1 MKKDLKAIFEAALE
15 EVRPEKKIPKKVI
28 LKANKLIIGDN
39 FSLDLNSFEKIIILG
54 AGKASAAMAK
64 ALEEILGDLLTDGL
78 VIVKDAH
85 VLRTKKVKVK
95 EAAHPVP
102 DVRCV
107 EASKEML
114 TFIDKYKSSKS
125 LFLFLL
131 SGGASS
137 LFTLPAAGIT
147 LQDKQKTTEVLL
159 NSGADIKEINILRK
173 HLSRVKGGRLMEFL
187 YPSTVVT
194 LVISDVIGDDLS
206 SIGSGPLYP
215 DESTWT
221 DCLRIIQKYD
231 LEDKLPSRVIFRVKK
246 GLRGEIKDTP
256 NSKEKYFQK
265 SFSFILASNR
275 QALIGAF
282 NKALQLGYNP
292 MILTSFLEGEAKDVA
307 KVLASITKEIAL
319 NDNPLVKPACLLS
332 GGETT
337 VTITSP
343 VGKGGRNQEL
353 TLAFALEIENYKD
366 LVFASLGTDGTDG
379 STEACGAI
387 VSLETLEQ
395 AEKKGIDPY
404 KFLDNHDAY
413 TFFKEIGGLVI
424 TGPTYTNVMDI
435 QIALIR

>member
-15 EVRPEKKIPKKVI
+15 EVRPEKKNPKKVR
-28 LKANKLIIGDN
+28 LKENKLKIGDN
-39 FSLDLNSFEKIIILG
+39 LDLDLNNFEKIIFLG

-64 ALEEILGDLLTDGL
+64 ALEGILGDLVTDGL
-78 VIVKDAH
+78 VIVKDGH
-85 VLRTKKVKVK
+85 GMQTKKIRIK

-102 DVRCV
+102 DLRCV

-114 TFIDKYKSSKS
+114 ALIGKYKSLKT

-173 HLSRVKGGRLMEFL
+173 HLSRVKGGRLMEII
-187 YPSTVVT
+187 YPATVVS

-221 DCLRIIQKYD
+221 DCLQIIQKYG
-231 LEDKLPSRVIFRVKK
+231 LEDKLPSRVIFRIRK

-256 NSKEKYFQK
+256 KSEEKYFQK
-265 SFSFILASNR
+265 SSHFILASNK
-275 QALIGAF
+275 QALKGAF
-282 NKALQLGYNP
+282 NKALQLGYNS
-292 MILTSFLEGEAKDVA
+292 MILTSFLEGEAKEVA
-307 KVLASITKEIAL
+307 KVLASIVKDIVL

-337 VTITSP
+337 ITLTPP

-353 TLAFALEIENYKD
+353 ALAFALEINYEN

-379 STEACGAI
+379 PTNACGAL
-387 VSLETLEQ
+387 VSLETLKQ
-395 AEKKGIDPY
+395 AEKKGIDVR
-404 KFLDNHDAY
+404 KFLQHHDAY
-413 TFFKEIGGLVI
+413 TFFQEVEGLVI